1 MNSRLIYE
9 AMLDAMDK
17 APLTREEIINLTLTN
32 LYLSKEEFADNST
45 NGRKNELKSRIG
57 VTINDMLTRGVLEV
71 SEGGFYRRN
80 VEKPVAIRIERCEE
94 EILKLL
100 SKKALTKNEIKDNL
114 VKIFRTDDTT
124 TDKDDLKLISF
135 MGQILKKLVAE
146 KTVKFDGSIYSV
158 SPAKTAELNNRAE
171 IIALMADFLTLLHSK
186 GGEFFER
193 YFMNLLA
200 KYLIRCG
207 KTVIESKTTGG
218 AEDGG
223 IDGIAKTIDSLG
235 FRETIMVQTKNRY
248 DLTTET
254 DVRGFYG
261 AVCAYQGS
269 RGIFVTSSDFH
280 PAAEKFLNTID
291 NCVGI
296 NGEKIFGMAIDTS
309 YGIKRING
317 KLTIDRKVL

>member
-9 AMLDAMDK
+9 AVLDAMDK
-17 APLTREEIINLTLTN
+17 GPLLKEEIIKLALIS
-32 LYLSKEEFADNST
+32 LGASKEKLGARIEAT
-45 NGRKNELKSRIG
+45 IKN
-57 VTINDMLTRGVLEV
+57 MLEDGVLEK
-71 SEGGFYRRN
+71 SHSGYYRRN
-80 VEKPVAIRIERCEE
+80 SERPISIRIERCEE

-100 SKKALTKNEIKDNL
+100 SKKSLTKDEMRENL
-114 VKIFRTDDTT
+114 VKIFRTETT
-124 TDKDDLKLISF
+124 STDKDDLKLTSF

-146 KTVKFDGSIYSV
+146 KTVRFDGSVYSV
-158 SPAKTAELNNRAE
+158 APAKTAELNNRAE
-171 IIALMADFLTLLHSK
+171 IVALMADFLALLHSK

-193 YFMNLLA
+193 YFMSLLA

-223 IDGIAKTIDSLG
+223 IDGIAKTVDSLG
-235 FRETIMVQTKNRY
+235 FRETIMVQTKNRA

-254 DVRGFYG
+254 EVRGFYG
-261 AVCAYQGS
+261 AVCANQGS

-280 PAAEKFLNTID
+280 PMAKKFLDSID

-296 NGEKIFGMAIDTS
+296 NGEKIFAMATDTS
-309 YGIKRING
+309 YGIKREGGN
-317 KLTIDRKVL
+317 LTIDRKVL